1 MSESTDVERALAV
14 PEPRIDRERALERL
28 RSRIRS
34 EGLAPATHARRTLP
48 HAATRWLGGL
58 AAAAVTVLVVTMLTV
73 SGLADT
79 ILTIFEPKQFVAV
92 PVTRSDIQQLGTAC
106 VGFDIEAC
114 IGAYGTWVWNTKPT
128 TQEVASLDAAKAA
141 SGLAVLAPATLP
153 SSISGPARYAVIGPA
168 SATFT
173 FSADATRASAAKLN
187 RTPPPL
193 PANIDGSKL
202 FISGGP
208 AVLQVYGARQSAAPP
223 STSDPLGSLP
233 TLLVAQAKA
242 PTVSSNGVTVA
253 ELQAYLLAQPGISP
267 QLATAIRSIG
277 DPASTLPVP
286 VPTDFAT
293 THRVTVQ
300 GVDGLFVG
308 DATGIAS
315 AVIWQKGGLVF
326 EVFGALTESQV
337 LAVANSLR

>member
-1 MSESTDVERALAV
+1 MSESRDVEKALAV
-14 PEPRIDRERALERL
+14 PEPRVDRERALERL
-28 RSRIRS
+28 RSRIQR
-34 EGLAPATHARRTLP
+34 EAITPATHAQRTLP
-48 HAATRWLGGL
+48 HAATRWLKGL

-79 ILTIFEPKQFVAV
+79 ILTIFEPKQFVAI
-92 PVTRSDIQQLGTAC
+92 PVTQSDLRQLGTAC
-106 VGFDIEAC
+106 AGFDIEAC

-128 TQEVASLDAAKAA
+128 TQEVASLDAARAA
-141 SGLAVLAPATLP
+141 SGLGVLAPATLP
-153 SSISGPARYAVIGPA
+153 ASISGPARYAVIGQA
-168 SATFT
+168 AATFT
-173 FSADATRASAAKLN
+173 FSGEATRASAARLG

-208 AVLQVYGARQSAAPP
+208 AVLQVYGARPSATPS
-223 STSDPLGSLP
+223 STSDPFGGLP

-242 PTVSSNGVTVA
+242 PSVSSNGVTVP

-267 QLATAIRSIG
+267 QLATAIRAIG

-286 VPTDFAT
+286 VPTDLAT

-300 GVDGLFVG
+300 GVEGLFVG

-315 AVIWQKGGLVF
+315 AIIWQKGGQVF
-326 EVFGALTESQV
+326 EVVGALTESQV